1 MNRDM
6 IVHAVAGGAVTLAVT
21 FAAAWLSASPDWES
35 LGPDQALVRISF
47 THGGDRSAS
56 CRDRTEEELA
66 ALPKSMRRK
75 QICDRSRPSVY
86 VELDMDGETVL
97 IRDLPPSGLSGTGTS
112 RIYQRIEV
120 PAGEHDFVARLRD
133 NPATEGFDY
142 TAEDSVNLRPGQSYV
157 IEFDVEK
164 GGFQFK

>member
-1 MNRDM
+1 MNRARLPHV
-6 IVHAVAGGAVTLAVT
+6 IAGTAVT
-21 FAAAWLSASPDWES
+21 FALALAAAWLSASPDWES

-66 ALPKSMRRK
+66 ALPQNMRRK
-75 QICDRSRPSVY
+75 QICDRSRPPVY
-86 VELDMDGETVL
+86 VELDMDGSTVL
-97 IRDLPPSGLSGTGTS
+97 TRNLPPSGLSGTGTS

-120 PAGEHDFVARLRD
+120 PAGAHHFVARLRD
-133 NPATEGFDY
+133 NPATQGFDY
-142 TAEDSVNLRPGQSYV
+142 TGENSITLNPGQSFV
-157 IEFDVEK
+157 IEFDVEN